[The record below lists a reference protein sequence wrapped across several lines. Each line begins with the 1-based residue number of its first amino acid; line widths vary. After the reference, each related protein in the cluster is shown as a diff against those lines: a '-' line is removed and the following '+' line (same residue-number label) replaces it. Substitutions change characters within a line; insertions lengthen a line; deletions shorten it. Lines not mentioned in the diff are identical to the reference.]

1 MTCEKCGGRG
11 FTVDENGKFRICICA
26 LRERHK
32 TYLEPMKAFLSPFA
46 KSATPAEI
54 RDGPVAI
61 KKTDATVLGL
71 MKTMVRSWY
80 PEPYMI
86 TTMEACNEA
95 GFQRH
100 AEFRSVSELAGSSG
114 AFVLDL
120 SFMNKIRARN
130 AGLKE
135 GDSMYLVE
143 FVHEVVTRWKGRLA
157 IVLDPRVQSFMTAYA
172 DVCDG
177 LAELGIKYF
186 DGREYQ
192 QFRRIDDGSEG
203 GSHDMPL

>member
-1 MTCEKCGGRG
+1 MTCAKCEGRG
-11 FTVDENGKFRICICA
+11 YTIEESGKLRICTCA

-32 TYLEPMKAFLSPFA
+32 AYLEPMKAFLSPHA
-46 KSATPAEI
+46 KSATPAEL
-54 RDGPVAI
+54 RDWPQAI
-61 KKTDATVLGL
+61 VKADAAVLGL
-71 MKTMVRSWY
+71 MKAMVKSWY
-80 PEPYMI
+80 PEPYVI

-120 SFMNKIRARN
+120 SFMNKMRARN

-143 FVHEVVTRWKGRLA
+143 FVHEVVARRKGRLA
-157 IVLDPRVQSFMTAYA
+157 IILDPRVGTFMTAYA

-177 LAELGIKYF
+177 LAELGI
-186 DGREYQ
+186 EYYEGTQ
-192 QFRRIDDGSEG
+192 YRQFLRSGGEG
-203 GSHDMPL
+203 GKDAWYA

>member
-1 MTCEKCGGRG
+1 MTCDRCEGRG
-11 FTVDENGKFRICICA
+11 FTVEESGKLRLCQCA

-32 TYLEPMKAFLSPFA
+32 AYLEPMKVFLSPCA
-46 KSATPAEI
+46 KSATPVEI
-54 RDGPVAI
+54 RDGPLAI
-61 KKTDATVLGL
+61 VKSDAAVLGL
-71 MKTMVRSWY
+71 IKTMVKTWY
-80 PEPYMI
+80 PEPYVI

-120 SFMNKIRARN
+120 SFMNKLRARN

-143 FVHEVVTRWKGRLA
+143 FVHEVVARRKGKLV
-157 IVLDPRVQSFMTAYA
+157 IILDPRVKSFMTAYA
-172 DVCDG
+172 ELCDG
-177 LAELGIKYF
+177 LAELGIEYF
-186 DGREYQ
+186 DGVQY
-192 QFRRIDDGSEG
+192 RRFARINGGSEG
-203 GSHDMPL
+203 GNNDWYA